1 MRKIILASQSPQRKL
16 LMLALGIDFEA
27 IPADIDEQAIIDED
41 QGERARKIA
50 QAKAEEVLKENHDA
64 IIFAAD
70 TYTVVDGKAYEK
82 PVDKADAMRMLKEQS
97 GKTGHCYSGF
107 TYIDKENSIE
117 ASTVAI
123 TEIVFRKL
131 LDVEIEKYVEE
142 NPVTTWSAAF
152 SPAYPAGINLVE
164 SCNGSL
170 SSLTHGLPMEML
182 MPLLEKSGVFDVEV

>member
-1 MRKIILASQSPQRKL
+1 
-16 LMLALGIDFEA
+16 MLALGIDFEA
-27 IPADIDEQAIIDED
+27 IPADIDEQAIVEED

-50 QAKAEEVLKENHDA
+50 KAKAEEVLKENPEA
-64 IIFAAD
+64 IIIAAD

-82 PVDKADAMRMLKEQS
+82 PFDKTDAVRMLKEQS
-97 GKTGHCYSGF
+97 GKTGLCYSGF
-107 TYIDKENSIE
+107 AYIDKENNIE
-117 ASTVAI
+117 VSECAK

-131 LDVEIEKYVEE
+131 LDVEIEKYARE

-164 SCNGSL
+164 SCTGSL

-182 MPLLEKSGVFDVEV
+182 MPLLEKSGVFDVKD